1 MEGWETR
8 LLGNLCEFQRG
19 LTYGKSDEV
28 DVSDNVVLRAN
39 NVDLATHR
47 LDLSDLRFI
56 ADAVAVPAGKK
67 VRKGSLLICTASGSK
82 SHLGKIAYVDED
94 YGYAFGGFMGQ
105 ITAAPGVHDRY
116 LFHALTSP
124 AYKDFIGALA
134 DGVNINNLKFDDLR
148 QFPVSV
154 PNFEEQRRIAAI
166 LDEAFDG
173 ISTAKANAEKNL
185 QNARDLFHGYLQAT
199 FDQVSDSIELS
210 DIAIEITDGDHMPP
224 PKAESG
230 VPFITISNI
239 QKRSREIDFSET
251 FMVPRDYFDNLK
263 PNRKPRRGDV
273 LYTVTGATLG
283 IPVLVDHE
291 MEFCFQRHIALIR
304 PGLDINSAWLD
315 YAMLSPQV
323 FRQATNGATGAAQK
337 TVSLSVLRKIR
348 VPRVSSELQI
358 AVARRL
364 DAVSAETTRLE
375 DFFALKLSALD

>member
-105 ITAAPGVHDRY
+105 ITATPGVHDRY

-134 DGVNINNLKFDDLR
+134 DGVNINNL
-148 QFPVSV
+148 
-154 PNFEEQRRIAAI
+154 
-166 LDEAFDG
+166 
-173 ISTAKANAEKNL
+173 
-185 QNARDLFHGYLQAT
+185 
-199 FDQVSDSIELS
+199 
-210 DIAIEITDGDHMPP
+210 
-224 PKAESG
+224 
-230 VPFITISNI
+230 
-239 QKRSREIDFSET
+239 
-251 FMVPRDYFDNLK
+251 
-263 PNRKPRRGDV
+263 NR
-273 LYTVTGATLG
+273 T
-283 IPVLVDHE
+283 
-291 MEFCFQRHIALIR
+291 
-304 PGLDINSAWLD
+304 
-315 YAMLSPQV
+315 
-323 FRQATNGATGAAQK
+323 
-337 TVSLSVLRKIR
+337 
-348 VPRVSSELQI
+348 
-358 AVARRL
+358 
-364 DAVSAETTRLE
+364 
-375 DFFALKLSALD
+375 